1 LIDFVFVGKIR
12 FVIAAKWIYVALSFK
27 EFRMT
32 HTLTTN
38 GHDVEANGKVSLEVL
53 AKMTG
58 FPIEMIKEEIFKG
71 DASDQVTLEDLRS
84 AMLSYI
90 DSTMLISDE
99 K

>member
-1 LIDFVFVGKIR
+1 
-12 FVIAAKWIYVALSFK
+12 
-27 EFRMT
+27 MT

-38 GHDVEANGKVSLEVL
+38 GHDGETNGKVSLEVL

-58 FPIEMIKEEIFKG
+58 FPVELIKEEIFRG
-71 DASDQVTLEDLRS
+71 EMNDQVSLEDLRS

-90 DSTMLISDE
+90 DSTMLMTDE

>member
-1 LIDFVFVGKIR
+1 
-12 FVIAAKWIYVALSFK
+12 
-27 EFRMT
+27 MT
-32 HTLTTN
+32 SQDLVSS
-38 GHDVEANGKVSLEVL
+38 GPEQNGKTSLEAL

-71 DASDQVTLEDLRS
+71 QNDQEVSLDDLRS

-90 DSTMLISDE
+90 DSTMLLVGDD